1 VLVLLARGRG
11 GDVER
16 MLGSRT
22 YEDEAREV
30 LEALGAEER
39 KP

>member
-1 VLVLLARGRG
+1 MLLVRGRG
-11 GDVER
+11 GEVER

-30 LEALGAEER
+30 LEALGADEPTR
-39 KP
+39 P